1 MFRRVDAK
9 GRTIGEYLAEDIAAP
24 LQAAVVVGVKKAVA
38 GNYAPIL
45 YCTVLYCTVQV
56 VTTPRSGRC
65 RSPPSCSRL

>member
-24 LQAAVVVGVKKAVA
+24 LQAAVVVGVKEAEA